1 VPANSNF
8 GIGILNGA
16 NNLVEENTAIG
27 NINGIIVGSP
37 ATDTIIRGN
46 VVMGNPPVQIS
57 VGVPGSTGADIWD
70 QSAGR
75 TTKYDR
81 NVCATGLNAPC
92 AGLPNEATPRK
103 PGS

>member
-1 VPANSNF
+1 VPGNSNF

-16 NNLVEENTAIG
+16 NNLVEENTAVG
-27 NINGIIVGSP
+27 NINGIIVGVP
-37 ATDTIIRGN
+37 AIDTVIRGN
-46 VVMGNPPVQIS
+46 VVMGNPPVQVS
-57 VGVPGSTGADIWD
+57 VGVAGSSGADIWD

-81 NVCATGLNAPC
+81 NVCATGVNAPC
-92 AGLPNEATPRK
+92 AAVPTDATPRK

>member
-8 GIGILNGA
+8 GIGILNGT

-27 NINGIIVGSP
+27 NINGIIVGIP
-37 ATDTIIRGN
+37 ATGTVIRGN
-46 VVMGNPPVQIS
+46 VAIGNPPVQVS
-57 VGVPGSTGADIWD
+57 VGVAGSSGIDIWD
-70 QSAGR
+70 QSAGA

-81 NVCATGLNAPC
+81 NVCATGINAPC
-92 AGLPNEATPRK
+92 SGLSTDATPRK